1 MLFYAYTLLSLQ
13 LKSELTTKLA
23 KILED
28 KGVLSDFISNFAVEN
43 RAEELAYTSEK
54 VLFEL
59 SSVINSSKISS

>member
-43 RAEELAYTSEK
+43 RAEELALYIWK
-54 VLFEL
+54 G
-59 SSVINSSKISS
+59 VIWVIFCDKF